1 MEAIN
6 TLLQK
11 HNNFKYAQIRS
22 IEQLT
27 DDTRTLTIVVQDN
40 DGEEDL
46 HTIMLEFK
54 DIKNSRILLNEV
66 LGYLD
71 MSFGIS
77 IIKEND
83 LYGFA
88 LGKGTAM
95 LHVHNAPLFIISSD
109 IKIEEK

>member
-1 MEAIN
+1 MEEIN
-6 TLLQK
+6 TLLNK
-11 HNNFKYAQIRS
+11 HNNFKYAQVRS

-27 DDTRTLTIVVQDN
+27 DNSRTLTIVVLDD

-46 HTIMLEFK
+46 HTIKIEFIN
-54 DIKNSRILLNEV
+54 IKNSRILQNNV

-77 IIKEND
+77 IIKENN

-88 LGKGTAM
+88 LGRGTAM
-95 LHVHNAPLFIISSD
+95 LHVHNAPLFIISTD

>member
-1 MEAIN
+1 MQEIN
-6 TLLQK
+6 TLLEK

-22 IEQLT
+22 IEQLS
-27 DDTRTLTIVVQDN
+27 DDTRTVTIVVQDD

-71 MSFGIS
+71 MSFGVS
-77 IIKEND
+77 IIKENG

-95 LHVHNAPLFIISSD
+95 LHVHNAPLYIISSD

>member
-1 MEAIN
+1 MEEIN
-6 TLLQK
+6 TLLKK
-11 HNNFKYAQIRS
+11 HNNFKYAQVRS
-22 IEQLT
+22 IEQLS
-27 DDTRTLTIVVQDN
+27 DDSRTLTIVVLDD

-46 HTIMLEFK
+46 HTIKMEFK
-54 DIKNSRILLNEV
+54 GIKNSRILQDNI

-77 IIKEND
+77 IIKENN

-88 LGKGTAM
+88 LGRGTAM
-95 LHVHNAPLFIISSD
+95 LHVHNAPLFIISTD